1 MSQHKE
7 LVQHVESKPLEVNEY
22 HFSEDE
28 ARKKAKV
35 APPDPPTSRA
45 ELTEKNKLW
54 KREKASLV
62 EKLETSVIEARI
74 YKEDL
79 ENLKGKCQRMEND
92 LFGTIAN
99 GSIQTK
105 DQLKKKFYEVEE
117 LYDQQ
122 AKDRKKMN
130 ALEFQCKEAERMIKN
145 LRENVDTLMQEAEDT
160 KTRRREE
167 YKALKIEN
175 LKLKHSLEEL
185 ERATSQKTE
194 ELENFSLNLKE
205 NGSRVHETE
214 VKQNCVDNVIENAQ
228 LQLATDT
235 QPFSIK
241 TE

>member
-1 MSQHKE
+1 MFQ
-7 LVQHVESKPLEVNEY
+7 
-22 HFSEDE
+22 
-28 ARKKAKV
+28 
-35 APPDPPTSRA
+35 
-45 ELTEKNKLW
+45 
-54 KREKASLV
+54 
-62 EKLETSVIEARI
+62 ARI

-167 YKALKIEN
+167 YKVSYVQLLYICMHFKY
-175 LKLKHSLEEL
+175 SLY
-185 ERATSQKTE
+185 SY
-194 ELENFSLNLKE
+194 NY
-205 NGSRVHETE
+205 TE
-214 VKQNCVDNVIENAQ
+214 VI
-228 LQLATDT
+228 
-235 QPFSIK
+235 
-241 TE
+241 